1 MNHLIIG
8 GSVGISCLY
17 YFRKT
22 VAYNTLKAY
31 THFLEK
37 WDELAAVNSITSF
50 EYFNYNYKSFNM
62 IPAYTKSDIL
72 EDTSISSIKYE
83 NKVFYSYSNIID
95 LRGYYLDF
103 INSGEKETT
112 LLYSL
117 LKSTSRDS
125 ILACT
130 INVESSDYT
139 ITSDFD
145 ITELVRS
152 FAFPGN
158 RLFLSEPYVLPM
170 LFLLSKFYPG
180 FPDIDIKSYLLKPL
194 DKDKDNLLNVYMDLN
209 LKINYTLITNEA
221 EQFTGYNMSVIYD
234 NEGKL
239 DIKVY

>member
-1 MNHLIIG
+1 MNHLILG
-8 GSVGISCLY
+8 SSVGISCLY

-37 WDELAAVNSITSF
+37 WNELSAVNSITSF
-50 EYFNYNYKSFNM
+50 EYLNYNYKSFNM
-62 IPAYTKSDIL
+62 IPVYTKSDRL
-72 EDTSISSIKYE
+72 EDTSISRIKYE
-83 NKVFYSYSNIID
+83 NKVFYSYSDIID

-103 INSGEKETT
+103 INNEEKENT
-112 LLYSL
+112 LFYSIL
-117 LKSTSRDS
+117 NSTSRDS

-139 ITSDFD
+139 ISSDFD

-152 FAFPGN
+152 FSFPGN
-158 RLFLSEPYVLPM
+158 RLFLSEPYILPM
-170 LFLLSKFYPG
+170 LFLISKFYPS
-180 FPDIDIKSYLLKPL
+180 FPDIDIKSYLLKPVDI
-194 DKDKDNLLNVYMDLN
+194 DKNNLLNVYMDLN
-209 LKINYTLITNEA
+209 LKINYTIITNEA
-221 EQFTGYNMSVIYD
+221 VQYKGNNMSVIYD